1 MKKNNGITLIALVIT
16 IIVLLILAG
25 VSIAMLGGTNGILG
39 KASEA
44 KDNNAVSEVKDELG
58 LAVSNAMTDF
68 YDLAYVNSNTT
79 VLTAGKLAYVKE
91 NAIDAI
97 LTKYSSTAGKLVV
110 VEYTAPNG
118 ATAGEIKI
126 KLSDTK
132 YSAAPVDKDGNI
144 GSWVDTGF

>member
-44 KDNNAVSEVKDELG
+44 KEKNSVSEVKDELG
-58 LAVSNAMTDF
+58 LAVSNAMSDF
-68 YDLAYVNSNTT
+68 YDLAYVDGNST
-79 VLTAGKLAYVKE
+79 VLTAGKLAYIKT

-97 LTKYSSTAGKLVV
+97 TTKYAEDAGKAVVVTYNEPKDATAGSIVITLSATKYSTAS
-110 VEYTAPNG
+110 
-118 ATAGEIKI
+118 I
-126 KLSDTK
+126 
-132 YSAAPVDKDGNI
+132 DKDGNI
-144 GSWVDTGF
+144 GAWVDTGL

>member
-58 LAVSNAMTDF
+58 LAISNAMTNF

-79 VLTAGKLAYVKE
+79 VLNAGKLAYLKT

-110 VEYTAPNG
+110 VTYEAPTESADG
-118 ATAGEIKI
+118 KIKI
-126 KLSDTK
+126 ALTDAK
-132 YSAAPVDKDGNI
+132 YSTASVDKDGNI